1 MWQHS
6 HSNNALCS
14 QMVIQATIN
23 FFYLEPHNDVVMAIV
38 PIENELEPHILLVP
52 IGFGSIEKL
61 PCIK

>member
-1 MWQHS
+1 
-6 HSNNALCS
+6 
-14 QMVIQATIN
+14 MVIQATTN

-38 PIENELEPHILLVP
+38 PIENELELHILLVP